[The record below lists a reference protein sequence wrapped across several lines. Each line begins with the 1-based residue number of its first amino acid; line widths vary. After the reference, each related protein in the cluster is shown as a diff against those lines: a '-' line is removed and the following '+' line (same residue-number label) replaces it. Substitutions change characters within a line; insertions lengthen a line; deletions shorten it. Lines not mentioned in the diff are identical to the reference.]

1 MTYDQL
7 RTAIRKGQFAPVYA
21 LYGDESYFIDQLVTL
36 IEQKVLAGSDPSFNL
51 DVLYGP
57 ETSANAILNAAR
69 SFPTFANH
77 RLVIVR
83 EAQKL
88 KKDDQERLVPYL
100 EKPPASTVL
109 LLTFSDRKLPDARLK
124 FGKTLKA
131 NATTYEAKPLYDNQV
146 PAWIDAYLDEHG
158 CTIAPDAAP
167 IVVGALGTNLRL
179 IANELHKIILN
190 LNANPAAPRQI
201 TRELVY
207 EYVAID
213 KDFNV
218 FELLNQIGARQ
229 VARAH
234 LTLDQMLRNPKENPA
249 IVVLGQLG
257 TYFSKLAALKQ
268 QRIEGEAAVAQAL
281 GLHPFV
287 ARNYVTALR
296 HFSYPQLTQALHA
309 VVEADHAL
317 KGITPTRMPEQ
328 HILKTLLYRLLQT
341 DLRAA

>member
-1 MTYDQL
+1 MTFDQL
-7 RTAIRKGQFAPVYA
+7 VANIRKGQFAPVYA
-21 LYGDESYFIDQLVTL
+21 LYGEESFFIDKLSTL
-36 IEQKVLAGSDPSFNL
+36 LEEKVLAGADPSFNL

-83 EAQKL
+83 EAHKL
-88 KKDDQERLVPYL
+88 KKDDQERLAPYL

-109 LLTFSDRKLPDARLK
+109 LLVINDRKLPDARQK
-124 FGKTLKA
+124 FGKALKA
-131 NATTYEAKPLYDNQV
+131 HATTYEAKPLYDNHM
-146 PAWIDAYLDEHG
+146 PSWIEGYLAEQG
-158 CTIAPDAAP
+158 FTIAGDAAAML
-167 IVVGALGTNLRL
+167 VATLGTNLRL
-179 IANELHKIILN
+179 VANELDKILLN
-190 LNANPAAPRQI
+190 LKANPSAPRQV

-207 EYVAID
+207 EFVALD

-229 VARAH
+229 VGRAH

-249 IVVLGQLG
+249 VVVIGQLG

-268 QRIEGEAAVAQAL
+268 QRIEGETAVAEAL

-296 HFSYPQLTQALHA
+296 HFSYAQLTQALHA
-309 VVEADHAL
+309 VTAADRAL
-317 KGITPTRMPEQ
+317 KGITPTRMSEQ
-328 HILKTLLYRLLQT
+328 HILKSLLYQLLQT